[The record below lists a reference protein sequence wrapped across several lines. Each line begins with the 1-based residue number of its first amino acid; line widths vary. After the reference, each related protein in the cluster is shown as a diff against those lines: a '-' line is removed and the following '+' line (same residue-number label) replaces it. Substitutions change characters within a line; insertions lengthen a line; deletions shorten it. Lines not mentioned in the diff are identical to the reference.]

1 MMISETL
8 FFIVF
13 ITVILGMLLTD
24 LLLVGRKTHIVSF
37 REAGLWSAIWISSA
51 LLFFLFIWYFGEK
64 IHGIENIEHLETVIQ
79 KYAYT
84 VKIDHDNFE
93 YSLEVFR
100 KNMAINYIT
109 GYLIEETLSVDN
121 LFVIFMILT
130 AFSVKEESY
139 KPVLFWGIMGAI
151 VLRFLF
157 IFTGAALIQRFEWV
171 LYIFGAYLVYVGIKM
186 FIDRNK
192 KDTIEPKD
200 HFLVAFLSKRV
211 NVTPDYEG
219 NKFFVRRDGKLFIT
233 PLLIVVIFIEF
244 SDVIFALDSIPAIFS
259 VTRDP
264 YLVFFSNIF
273 AILGLRSLFFFLI
286 KVIDKFYY
294 LKAGISFL
302 LAFIGVKLLF
312 HNYLEHWGFKS
323 VYSLYVI
330 LSILFLS
337 IFLSLL
343 MPKREESR

>member
-1 MMISETL
+1 MIIHEAL

-13 ITVILGMLLTD
+13 VIIILAMLLTD
-24 LLLVGRKTHIVSF
+24 LLLVGRKSHIVSF
-37 REAGLWSAIWISSA
+37 REAAIWSGIWISSA
-51 LLFFLFIWYFGEK
+51 LLFFVFIWFFGEK
-64 IHGIENIEHLETVIQ
+64 IHGIESIDQLKVVVD
-79 KYAYT
+79 KYAYS
-84 VKIDHDNFE
+84 VVVDPNDYE
-93 YSLEVFR
+93 GSLALFR
-100 KNMAINYIT
+100 KNVAINYIT

-139 KPVLFWGIMGAI
+139 KPVLFWGILGAI

-157 IFTGAALIQRFEWV
+157 IFTGAALIQKFEWI

-186 FIDRNK
+186 FIERNK
-192 KDTIEPKD
+192 DVTIEPKD
-200 HFLVAFLSKRV
+200 HFLVAFLSKRM
-211 NVTPDYEG
+211 NVLPDYVG
-219 NKFFVRRDGKLFIT
+219 NKFFLRRDGKLYIT
-233 PLLIVVIFIEF
+233 PLLIVVLFIEF

-264 YLVFFSNIF
+264 YIVFFSNIF

-302 LAFIGVKLLF
+302 LAFIGIKLLL
-312 HNYLEHWGFKS
+312 HDYLEHLGFKS

-330 LSILFLS
+330 LSILFIS

-343 MPKREESR
+343 KPKKKIS